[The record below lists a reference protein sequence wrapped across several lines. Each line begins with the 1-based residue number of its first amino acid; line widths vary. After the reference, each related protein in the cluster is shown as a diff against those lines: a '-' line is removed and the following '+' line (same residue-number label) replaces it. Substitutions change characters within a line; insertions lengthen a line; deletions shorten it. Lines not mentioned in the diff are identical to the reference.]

1 VDFTKAFSNSTRRVT
16 FGLSIIQL
24 FKAFL
29 SFFTVIISS
38 IYFGTS
44 LGRDVWLLAC
54 SIALIFGA
62 IIFGPVFEIFRAKF
76 VIIKENEGEE
86 NALKSAGSLL
96 TYMLLIAI
104 LIIILAEFI
113 PTILS
118 QAFAPTYNNDQQHLF
133 IIMIRLILPTLF
145 FSIIVSILT
154 GILNVYRVFYVPEI
168 MNIFSTIINVIIILL
183 FAPLYGI
190 YSLVLSMY
198 LSNIVLIVVLIIVIK
213 NKGILLLSNLNL
225 SFKHTLDFF
234 VFALPFYFNYLVSQI
249 IVAAERI
256 ISTFLG
262 IGSVSVL
269 DYARKFV
276 AIPISMIQSTV
287 NIILT
292 ATLAKIFIKEGERS
306 FILELNKFMDLI
318 LLITLPLVIIF
329 IICPV
334 EIVRVFLLRGAFDPK
349 FLIPTADALFWFGF
363 GIVSIIFFST
373 NAQAL
378 VAQGRTKITAF
389 ISGLLGFLILSINLV
404 FYKKYGI
411 QVLAFSWSAGHFVGG
426 VIMYFMISIKE
437 FRLLFKEF
445 TRKIILISIVLL
457 FCFGAY
463 YLIFR
468 ILDIANLVFKSIVTI
483 GIIGIFSV
491 SVELLFVFILG
502 FKERA
507 IILTYIKRYLFIKRI
522 L

>member
-1 VDFTKAFSNSTRRVT
+1 LN
-16 FGLSIIQL
+16 
-24 FKAFL
+24 FK
-29 SFFTVIISS
+29 
-38 IYFGTS
+38 Y
-44 LGRDVWLLAC
+44 
-54 SIALIFGA
+54 
-62 IIFGPVFEIFRAKF
+62 
-76 VIIKENEGEE
+76 
-86 NALKSAGSLL
+86 
-96 TYMLLIAI
+96 
-104 LIIILAEFI
+104 
-113 PTILS
+113 
-118 QAFAPTYNNDQQHLF
+118 
-133 IIMIRLILPTLF
+133 
-145 FSIIVSILT
+145 
-154 GILNVYRVFYVPEI
+154 
-168 MNIFSTIINVIIILL
+168 
-183 FAPLYGI
+183 
-190 YSLVLSMY
+190 
-198 LSNIVLIVVLIIVIK
+198 
-213 NKGILLLSNLNL
+213 
-225 SFKHTLDFF
+225 TLDFF
-234 VFALPFYFNYLVSQI
+234 VFALPFYFNYFISQV

-276 AIPISMIQSTV
+276 TIPISMIQSTV

-318 LLITLPLVIIF
+318 LLITLPIIIIF
-329 IICPV
+329 VICPV
-334 EIVRVFLLRGAFDPK
+334 EIVRVFLLRGAFDHK
-349 FLIPTADALFWFGF
+349 FLIPTSDALFWFGF

-378 VAQGRTKITAF
+378 VAQGRTRITAI
-389 ISGLLGFLILSINLV
+389 ISGLLGFLILSINLI

-411 QVLAFSWSAGHFVGG
+411 QVLAFSWSVGHFVGG

-445 TRKIILISIVLL
+445 ARKMALISTVLL

-491 SVELLFVFILG
+491 SIELLFVFILG
-502 FKERA
+502 FKEKA
-507 IILTYIKRYLFIKRI
+507 IISTYIRKYVHK
-522 L
+522 